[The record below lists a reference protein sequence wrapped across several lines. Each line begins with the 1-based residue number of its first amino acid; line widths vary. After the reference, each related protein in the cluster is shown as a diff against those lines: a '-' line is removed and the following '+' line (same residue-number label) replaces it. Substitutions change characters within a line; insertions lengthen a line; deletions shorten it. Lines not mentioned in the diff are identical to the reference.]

1 MSKLPTD
8 PRITRRSFVKGAG
21 AGAGGATLGV
31 LAGSANA
38 APKEKAGAATS
49 RVAPPTQAAMAR
61 ELAAPEGYSEE
72 QRAHYF
78 VDSPGSD
85 FMVDVLQ
92 ELQIDYLAINPGS
105 SFRGLHESVVNHGE
119 NKRPEILTCLHE
131 EQAVALAHG
140 YAKASGKPMAVA
152 CHGTVGLQHA
162 AMAVYNAWCDFV
174 PVVILAGNHIDAA
187 HRSGSVGWAHSAQ
200 DPVSIVRDFTKWD
213 ASPVSLEDFSESLVR
228 AYRVALTPP
237 MGPVVVVTDADLQEA
252 GIKQQPPIPN
262 LTVPRPPQGDSNALR
277 ETARLLLAA
286 ESPVIVADRHA
297 RTQAGVD
304 SLVELAELL
313 QAAVVDEGGRMNFPS
328 KHYLNQTFGAGVLRS
343 ADMILAL
350 EVNDVW
356 GLLYRNRDYADRK
369 TAYLGA
375 ENVKVVTLGTQDL
388 FYKSNYQNF
397 QRYLS
402 SEIAI
407 AGDSEAT
414 LPALIEAVREEM
426 TSSHKAKVARRKRA
440 ATDAFVKARDKA
452 LDDARY
458 GWDASPV
465 SMPRLSMQLWH
476 QIGNRDWSLVSRSD
490 FQSFWPRKLWNFDKH
505 YQYLG
510 GSGGAGI
517 GYGAPAAVGAALAFR
532 ERGVLPINIQSD
544 GDLLYG
550 PTALWTAA
558 HHEVPLLSVMHN
570 NGGYHQEYMHLQR
583 MASRRR
589 RGIQTTAKIGNA
601 FDEPPI
607 DFAALAKSM
616 GVWSAGPISDPQ
628 DLAPALQ
635 KAIDVVSRGEPALI
649 DVVCQPR

>member
-1 MSKLPTD
+1 MTQ
-8 PRITRRSFVKGAG
+8 ITRRNFVKGA
-21 AGAGGATLGV
+21 AAGGAALGA
-31 LAGSANA
+31 LTSTSGASAQSA
-38 APKEKAGAATS
+38 AATS
-49 RVAPPTQAAMAR
+49 RAAPPTQATKAR
-61 ELAAPEGYSEE
+61 ELEAPEGYSAE

-92 ELQIDYLAINPGS
+92 SLSIDYLAINPGS
-105 SFRGLHESVVNHGE
+105 SFRGLHESVVNYGE
-119 NKRPEILTCLHE
+119 NKRPQILTCLHE
-131 EQAVALAHG
+131 EQAVAMAHG
-140 YAKASGKPMAVA
+140 YAKAAGKPMAVA

-162 AMAVYNAWCDFV
+162 AMAVYNAWCDYV
-174 PVVILAGNHIDAA
+174 PVVIIAGNHADAA

-200 DPVSIVRDFTKWD
+200 DPVAIVRDFTKWD
-213 ASPVSLEDFSESLVR
+213 AAPISAEDFSESLVR
-228 AYRVALTPP
+228 SYRIALTPP
-237 MGPVVVVTDADLQEA
+237 MGPTVIVADADLQE
-252 GIKQQPPIPN
+252 GPLERRPPIPN
-262 LTVPRPPQGDSNALR
+262 LTVPRPPQGDSNAIK

-304 SLVELAELL
+304 SLIELAELL
-313 QAAVVDEGGRMNFPS
+313 QASVVDEAGRMNFPS
-328 KHYLNQTFGAGVLRS
+328 NHYLHHTFAPGGLMRGADLV
-343 ADMILAL
+343 LAL

-356 GLLYRNRDYADRK
+356 GLLNKIRDYADRR
-369 TAYLGA
+369 TDFIGA
-375 ENVKVVTLGTQDL
+375 GNVKVVTLGTQDL

-414 LPALIEAVREEM
+414 LPSLIEAVREEM
-426 TSSHKAKVARRKRA
+426 TSSHKSRIGKRKRA
-440 ATDAFVKARDKA
+440 AMDLFAKGRSKA

-458 GWDASPV
+458 GWGGSPV
-465 SMPRLSMQLWH
+465 SLPRLCMELWH
-476 QIGNRDWSLVSRSD
+476 QIKDKDWSLVSQSH
-490 FQSFWPRKLWNFDKH
+490 FQSFWPRRLWDIDKH

-532 ERGVLPINIQSD
+532 DRGVLPINIQSD

-558 HHEVPLLSVMHN
+558 HHNLPLLSVMHN
-570 NGGYHQEYMHLQR
+570 NGGYHQELMHLQR

-589 RGIQTTAKIGNA
+589 RGIASTAKIGNA
-601 FDEPPI
+601 FDDPPI
-607 DFAALAKSM
+607 DFAAMAKSM
-616 GVWSAGPISDPQ
+616 GVWSSGPISDPQ
-628 DLAPALQ
+628 QLGPAIA
-635 KAIDVVSRGEPALI
+635 KALDVISQGEPALI
-649 DVVCQPR
+649 DVICQPR

>member
-1 MSKLPTD
+1 M
-8 PRITRRSFVKGAG
+8 ITRRNFVKGAG
-21 AGAGGATLGV
+21 VGGAALGTL
-31 LAGSANA
+31 ASTAKAQTESA
-38 APKEKAGAATS
+38 PS
-49 RVAPPTQAAMAR
+49 RVKPPTQAAKAR
-61 ELAAPEGYSEE
+61 EFEAPEGYSEE

-85 FMVDVLQ
+85 YMVDVLQ
-92 ELQIDYLAINPGS
+92 KLQIDFLAINPGS
-105 SFRGLHESVVNHGE
+105 SFRGLHESVINHGE

-131 EQAVALAHG
+131 EQAVAVAHG
-140 YAKASGKPMAVA
+140 YAKAAGKPMAVA

-162 AMAVYNAWCDFV
+162 AMAIYNAWCDYV
-174 PVVILAGNHIDAA
+174 PVIIIAGNHLDAA

-228 AYRVALTPP
+228 GYRIALTPP
-237 MGPVVVVTDADLQEA
+237 MGPTVLVADADLQEDSV
-252 GIKQQPPIPN
+252 KQNPPIPN
-262 LTVPRPPQGDSNALR
+262 LTVPRPPQGDLNAVR

-297 RTQAGVD
+297 RSQAGVD
-304 SLVELAELL
+304 SLVQLAELL
-313 QAAVVDEGGRMNFPS
+313 QASVVDEAGRMNFPS
-328 KHYLNQTFGAGVLRS
+328 NHYLNHTFAPSAAIRS
-343 ADMILAL
+343 ADLVLAL

-356 GLLYRNRDYADRK
+356 GLLNKTRDYADRK
-369 TAYLGA
+369 KAFVGA
-375 ENVKVVTLGTQDL
+375 DNVKLVTIGTQDL

-397 QRYLS
+397 QRYIS
-402 SEIAI
+402 SDLAI

-414 LPALIEAVREEM
+414 LPSLIEAVREEM
-426 TSSHKAKVARRKRA
+426 TSSHKSKIGKRKRA
-440 ATDAFVKARDKA
+440 AVDTFAKGRAKA

-458 GWDASPV
+458 AWDASPV
-465 SMPRLSMQLWH
+465 SMPRLCMELWH
-476 QIGNRDWSLVSRSD
+476 QIKDKDWSLVSRSD
-490 FQSFWPRKLWNFDKH
+490 FQSFWPRKLWDFDKH

-532 ERGVLPINIQSD
+532 DRGVLPVNIQSD

-558 HHEVPLLSVMHN
+558 HHNVPLLSVMHN
-570 NGGYHQEYMHLQR
+570 NGGYHQEFMHLQR

-589 RGIQTTAKIGNA
+589 RGIDSTAKIGNA

-607 DFAALAKSM
+607 DYAAMAKSM
-616 GVWSAGPISDPQ
+616 GVWSSGPISRPQ
-628 DLAPALQ
+628 DLGAAITKAL
-635 KAIDVVSRGEPALI
+635 DVVSRGEPALI
-649 DVVCQPR
+649 DVICQPR